1 MRSHRFAPEEKNKEN
16 ENDTDCL
23 CDGSRSVAD
32 VGDFRD
38 CASRTHCAVS
48 WRCHH
53 RPKQCDAGLLVSS
66 SLVSSPLVSPSP
78 SLLARLLRPRAL
90 PLVTGSNLI
99 SDRRRRGVFFLLS
112 LARQPLRH
120 PL

>member
-38 CASRTHCAVS
+38 CASRTHC
-48 WRCHH
+48 RF
-53 RPKQCDAGLLVSS
+53 L
-66 SLVSSPLVSPSP
+66 
-78 SLLARLLRPRAL
+78 AL
-90 PLVTGSNLI
+90 PPPTK
-99 SDRRRRGVFFLLS
+99 
-112 LARQPLRH
+112 AM
-120 PL
+120 